1 MPHTILGSYDGE
13 WFEVQTPEQAGLLSD
28 AAALRHLEPF
38 IGRTRGAAQ
47 AAREAGVSVERMLY
61 RVRQFVAAGLLEE
74 GGQAARS
81 GRPIRLYRAPGGFRV
96 PFHLTPFADLE
107 AQITR
112 HGRTFDRLRAR
123 AGARGLAT
131 LGQHARLIYRSTDGD
146 TGGGEVH
153 SETDLPDRQTRAV
166 RRREARAGDYM
177 GVLWL
182 DDAAARRIFGAL
194 ETLRAGLTPAD
205 SDRSGKRPY
214 LIQTAFLPLD
224 PDEAGEWGGP
234 PG

>member
-13 WFEVQTPEQAGLLSD
+13 WFEVQTPEQARLLSD

-38 IGRTRGAAQ
+38 IGRTRGASQ
-47 AAREAGVSVERMLY
+47 AAREANVSVERMLY
-61 RVRQFVAAGLLEE
+61 RVRQFVAAGLLAEVGKE
-74 GGQAARS
+74 TGA
-81 GRPIRLYRAPGGFRV
+81 GRPIRLYRAPSGFRV

-107 AQITR
+107 AQIAR

-123 AGARGLAT
+123 AGARGLAR
-131 LGQHARLIYRSTDGD
+131 LRQHARLIYRSTDGG

-153 SETDLPDRQTRAV
+153 SETDLPDRQTRAMW
-166 RRREARAGDYM
+166 RREARSGDYM

-182 DDAAARRIFGAL
+182 DDEAARRVFEAL
-194 ETLRAGLTPAD
+194 ETLRASLTPAA
-205 SDRSGKRPY
+205 SDRSGQRPY